1 MSSTSTTGAISP
13 SYSGYTMSPGIRSFL
28 LGASICSRSTP
39 LTRRHHVVLGSPL
52 ASALAVELLLLRAA
66 VAVAARVETHPTGN
80 APPIAAAIAKNLAA
94 RINPYKRGGLRRSSC
109 LASPD
114 A

>member
-1 MSSTSTTGAISP
+1 MKAA
-13 SYSGYTMSPGIRSFL
+13 IRSLL

-39 LTRRHHVVLGSPL
+39 VTRRHHVIFGSPL

-66 VAVAARVETHPTGN
+66 VAVAARVETHPTCN

-94 RINPYKRGGLRRSSC
+94 RINP
-109 LASPD
+109 
-114 A
+114 